1 MDLAWW
7 RDLVIVILGLVG
19 TVALVSITIVAILLY
34 KRILKTM
41 DSFDMVA
48 ARTSDLIDY
57 AEEEVIQP
65 VAQVGGLIQG
75 VIKGVGFVSKL
86 FSKKEAKSDE

>member
-7 RDLVIVILGLVG
+7 RDLVIVIFGLVG
-19 TVALVSITIVAILLY
+19 TIALVITMIVAILLY
-34 KRILKTM
+34 KRILKAL
-41 DSFDMVA
+41 DSVDMVA

-75 VIKGVGFVSKL
+75 VIKGIGFVSKL
-86 FSKKEAKSDE
+86 FNKKEAKSDE